1 MSNITETSEAPL
13 ETPSGEN
20 SGEASASAPRKQD
33 YLEGFTAEK
42 PDKEK
47 LKAEIIETLRD
58 IYDPEIPVNIYDLGL
73 VYDIEIG
80 DDNHVIIKMTL
91 TTPNCPVAGSMPAEI
106 ELRVGQIKGVGAVEV
121 ELVWDPPWG
130 MDRISDEA
138 KLELGLL

>member
-1 MSNITETSEAPL
+1 MSNITETSDA
-13 ETPSGEN
+13 PSGEN
-20 SGEASASAPRKQD
+20 SGETPSVRKQD
-33 YLEGFTAEK
+33 YLEGFGGEK

-47 LKAEIIETLRD
+47 LKAEIVETLKD

-73 VYDIEIG
+73 VYDIEVG
-80 DDNHVIIKMTL
+80 DDNHVVIKMTL

>member
-1 MSNITETSEAPL
+1 MTNIEQESEI
-13 ETPSGEN
+13 PSE
-20 SGEASASAPRKQD
+20 EASGNEPVARKQD
-33 YLEGFTAEK
+33 YLEGFGAEK

-47 LKAEIIETLRD
+47 LKAEIVETLKD

-73 VYDIEIG
+73 IYDIEIG
-80 DDNHVIIKMTL
+80 DDNHAVIKMTL

-106 ELRVGQIKGVGAVEV
+106 ELRVGQIKGIGAVEV